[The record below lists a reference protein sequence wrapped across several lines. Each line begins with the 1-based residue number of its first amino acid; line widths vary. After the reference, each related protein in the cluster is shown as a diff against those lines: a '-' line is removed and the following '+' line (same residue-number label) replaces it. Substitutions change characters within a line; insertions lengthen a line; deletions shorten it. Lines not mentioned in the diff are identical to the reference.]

1 MISSAEK
8 GYSFPLPEVQAE
20 CDVFGWIISER
31 PDQNEAERRK
41 ILHRL
46 DPKNPMAV

>member
-8 GYSFPLPEVQAE
+8 GYSFPRPEVQDE
-20 CDVFGWIISER
+20 CDVFG